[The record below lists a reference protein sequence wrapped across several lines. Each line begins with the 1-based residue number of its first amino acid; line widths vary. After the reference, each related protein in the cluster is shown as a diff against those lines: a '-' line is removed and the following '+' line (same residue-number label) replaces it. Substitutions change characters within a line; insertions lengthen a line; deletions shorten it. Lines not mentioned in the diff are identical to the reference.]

1 MIFFD
6 VLDICYMSSFNFV
19 LIPSQICID
28 KWEWWELGLL
38 KLRFLAFPNQQP
50 FSLTSKT
57 NKLVVIVLSFKRNST
72 CIYNFSSTFLSFY
85 MLFGCL
91 YPIILMKGA
100 FGILVLLFAENRLLA
115 LLVKQHLACPV
126 MKGIRFLS
134 ALNIFNQ

>member
-38 KLRFLAFPNQQP
+38 KLRLLAFPNQQP

-72 CIYNFSSTFLSFY
+72 CVYNISSTFYHFY

>member
-1 MIFFD
+1 MIFFNL
-6 VLDICYMSSFNFV
+6 LDICYMSSFNFV

-28 KWEWWELGLL
+28 EWEWWELGLL

-50 FSLTSKT
+50 FSLTSKI
-57 NKLVVIVLSFKRNST
+57 NKLVVIVCLLSGILPAF
-72 CIYNFSSTFLSFY
+72 ITFHQPFYHFY
-85 MLFGCL
+85 MLFGCP